1 MKKYNKEWDSYYDD
15 KKDIWLESPC
25 QYEDCEFCSNRPTK
39 PSACSKPI
47 KEEDITC
54 DCHMMIGGSGEPCPD
69 CKLNGCAYC
78 KPKTN
83 RKVFKSQDIKKE
95 VENGKH

>member
-1 MKKYNKEWDSYYDD
+1 
-15 KKDIWLESPC
+15 
-25 QYEDCEFCSNRPTK
+25 
-39 PSACSKPI
+39 
-47 KEEDITC
+47 
-54 DCHMMIGGSGEPCPD
+54 MIGGSGEPCPD